1 MTFEETKEKLNG
13 HVMPTYARFDV
24 ALVSGRNATAK
35 GPDGGEYIDFT
46 SGIGV
51 NCLGYADEA
60 WAAAVAKQAAA
71 LQHISNLYYS
81 PVQAELAEKLCA
93 LSGMSKVF
101 FCNSGAEANECAF
114 KLARAYGV
122 TSLGEGKTEIVT
134 LKNSFHGRTVTT
146 LAATGQDE
154 FHRMFTPLTQG
165 FRYAEPSM
173 DGVKAAVTEKTC
185 AVMLELI
192 QGEGGVVPM
201 DGEFVKDLRAF
212 CLERRILMIVDE
224 VQTGVGRTGS
234 FYCYQGYGVQPDV
247 VTSAKA
253 LGGGLPMG
261 ACLCMEAFGGVLGA
275 GMHGSTFGG
284 NPVAC
289 AGALAVLKRV
299 GDPVFL
305 AEVRKKGDY
314 LAGRLKEMKDV
325 ASVRGMGLMLGAKPK
340 KGTPGEIA
348 AGCAEKGL
356 LILTAKDVL
365 RFLPPLTITKQE
377 LDKGLS
383 ILQRVLDG
391 VPPQPGRAVS
401 QGKNS
406 EL

>member
-1 MTFEETKEKLNG
+1 
-13 HVMPTYARFDV
+13 MPTYARFDV

-35 GPDGGEYIDFT
+35 GPDGKEYIDFT

-51 NCLGYADEA
+51 NCLGYADGE
-60 WAAAVAKQAAA
+60 WAAAVAKQAAEI
-71 LQHISNLYYS
+71 QHISNLYYS
-81 PVQAELAEKLCA
+81 PVQAGLAEKLCA

-101 FCNSGAEANECAF
+101 FCNSGAEANECAL
-114 KLARAYGV
+114 KLARAYGTV
-122 TSLGEGKTEIVT
+122 RLGGGKTEIVT

-154 FHRMFTPLTQG
+154 FHRMFTPLTGG
-165 FRYAEPSM
+165 FRYAEASM
-173 DGVKAAVTEKTC
+173 GGVKAAATENTC

-201 DGEFVKDLRAF
+201 DGEFVKELRVW
-212 CLERRILMIVDE
+212 CSEHKILMMVDE

-234 FYCYQGYGVQPDV
+234 FYCYQSYGIRPDV

-261 ACLCMEAFGGVLGA
+261 ACLCTEALGGVLGA

-305 AEVRKKGDY
+305 AEVRKKGGY
-314 LAGRLKEMKDV
+314 LAERLKAMKGI
-325 ASVRGMGLMLGAKPK
+325 ASVRGMGLMLGAKPER
-340 KGTPGEIA
+340 GTPGGIA
-348 AGCAEKGL
+348 AECAEKGL
-356 LILTAKDVL
+356 LILTAKDML

-377 LDKGLS
+377 LDKGLDL
-383 ILQRVLDG
+383 LQKVLETA
-391 VPPQPGRAVS
+391 R
-401 QGKNS
+401 
-406 EL
+406 